1 MTNLA
6 IEIGK
11 RKAIS
16 SSSSNSN
23 SSSNNNSS
31 SSYQDVV
38 NVSTDDEEDINE
50 NALTIKEIIFGMAL
64 KKVKSI
70 HTSPLSPLN
79 LTTHF
84 FYSFGGL
91 NGLNRKSE
99 PSLNSMKDQ
108 LSTFTCCHLL
118 TNEKTTIDW
127 HGYLSV
133 EVSYV

>member
-1 MTNLA
+1 MRTASFSTCCTTVTNLA

-64 KKVKSI
+64 KKFRGIEWTESEKR
-70 HTSPLSPLN
+70 T
-79 LTTHF
+79 LTELDE
-84 FYSFGGL
+84 G
-91 NGLNRKSE
+91 
-99 PSLNSMKDQ
+99 
-108 LSTFTCCHLL
+108 ST
-118 TNEKTTIDW
+118 
-127 HGYLSV
+127 
-133 EVSYV
+133 